1 MLSCVI
7 IIVSLLRLSVTS
19 LLLFVTDIVV
29 FLLFVVFM
37 TNGILNQY
45 EWQAIFIIF
54 FFARS

>member
-37 TNGILNQY
+37 TNGILSQY
-45 EWQAIFIIF
+45 EW
-54 FFARS
+54 